1 VFAAGALVPG
11 ALAAGVLVAGGLS
24 FVPQAANSANTN
36 KAAIASD
43 SVFFMLSSFLFTR
56 SANGKITNPYVLLL
70 LKRRI
75 HHDNTIGMCR
85 FRLPAHR
92 EKSVS
97 MRQPK
102 TERFVFLRLRYL
114 LRTPPML

>member
-1 VFAAGALVPG
+1 MAGA
-11 ALAAGVLVAGGLS
+11 AVAGGLS
-24 FVPQAANSANTN
+24 LVPQAASSANTN
-36 KAAIASD
+36 KAAKASD

-75 HHDNTIGMCR
+75 HHDNTIGICLL
-85 FRLPAHR
+85 RLPAFR
-92 EKSVS
+92 EKTVS

-114 LRTPPML
+114 LRTPPVL